1 MYGPHFPLH
10 SDKYLRVRLIP
21 KLLDDDNEMF
31 RYYSCKFKNEKLK
44 MRTARIVL
52 HKEFNITNCF
62 TLEASMF
69 GYIKQQDKAIRSD
82 RTTEELTTELL
93 KDQGQ
98 GLASC
103 FTDYFSLLDEDL
115 ERQKQILRDSK
126 KRKALKTKNLTS
138 KDEVMSPNF
147 KESEAKSTSKRKVLS
162 SGQKFH
168 SALVQKS

>member
-31 RYYSCKFKNEKLK
+31 RYYSCKFKNEKMK
-44 MRTARIVL
+44 SRTARLVI

-69 GYIKQQDKAIRSD
+69 GYIKQQDKTIRAD
-82 RTTEELTTELL
+82 RTTEELTVGLL
-93 KDQGQ
+93 KDQGE
-98 GLASC
+98 GLAKC

-115 ERQKQILRDSK
+115 DRQKQIMRDSK
-126 KRKALKTKNLTS
+126 KRKTLKLKALTS
-138 KDEVMSPNF
+138 KDDVTSPHLEDP
-147 KESEAKSTSKRKVLS
+147 KL
-162 SGQKFH
+162 
-168 SALVQKS
+168 